1 MLLYLKLQIGK
12 CQIRQI
18 RAKYANTGQI
28 RGHITYLILAIEKI
42 TAERNGYVNELSYV
56 SPDYEVMCPLITLIT
71 LITPNYFTR
80 SSSQRVH

>member
-18 RAKYANTGQI
+18 RAGQIPNTGTKYGQI

-56 SPDYEVMCPLITLIT
+56 SPDSDVSPD
-71 LITPNYFTR
+71 
-80 SSSQRVH
+80 SA

>member
-12 CQIRQI
+12 CQIQPNTHR
-18 RAKYANTGQI
+18 KYGKYGQI

-56 SPDYEVMCPLITLIT
+56 SPDYTDYPDYPWLLINALITD
-71 LITPNYFTR
+71 
-80 SSSQRVH
+80 